1 MPEQYKD
8 IDSLDPSK
16 RAAAVLDH
24 ILDETNEETIAIV
37 AEEKADLSPVRAE
50 LKKEPVVVVA
60 SNRSQSRVLFV
71 TKDITTLEE
80 GSLARLHF
88 KSLADIFD
96 EVHVLVLTESWQ
108 SKRGVERIDK
118 NIWVYT
124 TSVQFWWMQPFV
136 ALSIAHAQLQFGDG
150 FRPDIVVALD
160 PFESGV
166 CGLVLARKYTRA
178 FQVHILEDFYTP
190 EFKLKE
196 KQNRWRLK
204 MVSYVLKR
212 TQSVR
217 TATQSL
223 KQATQKKYKHI
234 KDVSLLPRHYDI
246 VSLMEVKETATIAN
260 IFSQYTF
267 VVLFVGKLDHDS
279 TLFRAL
285 DACRT
290 ILYSQRIGLVV
301 VGNGPTKGESEKRAE
316 ILGIK
321 EQIIFETDEA
331 KALSYMKAADILLCT
346 DTTEASDEIIIK
358 AAASGLPLL
367 MAETPMRTDLFVDG
381 ESAFLVQKEDTIS
394 FSQKLT
400 KFLNTNALRTQ
411 FKTNAL
417 DVVKT
422 RLHED
427 PNAYAEAYK
436 NAVEGVFDQKS
447 TTN

>member
-1 MPEQYKD
+1 MPVQYKD
-8 IDSLDPSK
+8 PDSLDSSK
-16 RAAAVLDH
+16 NAVAILDY
-24 ILDETNEETIAIV
+24 IFDETNEETIAV
-37 AEEKADLSPVRAE
+37 VSEAKADLTPIRAE
-50 LKKEPVVVVA
+50 LKKEPVVKVV
-60 SNRSQSRVLFV
+60 SSRSQSRVLFV
-71 TKDITTLEE
+71 TREIATLE
-80 GSLARLHF
+80 GSSLARLHY
-88 KSLADIFD
+88 KNLADIFD

-118 NIWVYT
+118 NIWFYT

-136 ALSIAHAQLQFGDG
+136 SLRIAHAQLQFADG

-166 CGLVLARKYTRA
+166 CALLIARKYARA
-178 FQVHILEDFYTP
+178 FQVHILEDYYAP
-190 EFKLKE
+190 EFKLKDT
-196 KQNRWRLK
+196 QNRWRLK
-204 MVSYVLKR
+204 MASYVLNR
-212 TQSVR
+212 AQSVR
-217 TATQSL
+217 TATVSL
-223 KQATQKKYKHI
+223 KQITEKKYRRI
-234 KDVSLLPRHYDI
+234 KDISLLPRHYDI
-246 VSLMEVKETATIAN
+246 ASLMEVSETPKTVDA
-260 IFSQYTF
+260 FSQYTF
-267 VVLFVGKLDHDS
+267 VVLFVGKLDQDS

-285 DACRT
+285 DACRA
-290 ILYSQRIGLVV
+290 ILNSQRIGLVV
-301 VGNGPTKGESEKRAE
+301 VGNGPTKSESEKRAE

-321 EQIIFETDEA
+321 EQIIFETDET
-331 KALSYMKAADILLCT
+331 KALSYMKLADILLCT

-381 ESAFLVQKEDTIS
+381 ESAFLVQKEDTIG

-427 PNAYAEAYK
+427 PHAYREVYK
-436 NAVEGVFDQKS
+436 NAIEGVFDQKAKI
-447 TTN
+447 N